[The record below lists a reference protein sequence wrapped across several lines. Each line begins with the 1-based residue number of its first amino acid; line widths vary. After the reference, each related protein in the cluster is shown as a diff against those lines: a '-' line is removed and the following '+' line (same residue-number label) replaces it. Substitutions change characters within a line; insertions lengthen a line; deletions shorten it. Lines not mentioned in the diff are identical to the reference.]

1 MPLKSFESNTVFQK
15 TYPQMKKKKL
25 RSFRSNQRKTV
36 FMVLASR
43 LKSRL
48 KFEAYRVRARKKQMI
63 NTVKISL
70 VMIQVSNL
78 DITKA

>member
-1 MPLKSFESNTVFQK
+1 
-15 TYPQMKKKKL
+15 MKKKKL
-25 RSFRSNQRKTV
+25 KSFRNNQRKTV
-36 FMVLASR
+36 FMVLESR
-43 LKSRL
+43 LGFKL
-48 KFEAYRVRARKKQMI
+48 KFEAFQVRARKKQMI